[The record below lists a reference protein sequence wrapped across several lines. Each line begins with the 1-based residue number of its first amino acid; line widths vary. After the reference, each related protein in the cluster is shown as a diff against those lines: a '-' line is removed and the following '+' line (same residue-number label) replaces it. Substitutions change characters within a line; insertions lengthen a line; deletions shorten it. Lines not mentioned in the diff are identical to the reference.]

1 MSAIN
6 KAEFSQVAANPSF
19 AKIKFKE
26 KLGYGFGDFASNL
39 IWTATSAFVA
49 FFYTDVVGMSAAVVG
64 TLLLVARVLDGFA
77 DIGIGALVDKTKSK
91 HGKARPWLLWLAIP
105 FGTAGILL
113 FSAPDLGP
121 TGIVI
126 YAYMSYLLVNIIY
139 SGINVPYGVLNALIT
154 QEPYERSIL
163 NIVRMILALTGAIVV
178 TIFTMPMVSA
188 FGGGKMGWT
197 LTFTVFGVLSAILFL
212 ITFMTT
218 KERVKPSVVQ
228 KDIPLKRGMKAL
240 FRNKFWG
247 LMVAYA
253 LVTFIGSAASSAVN
267 VYYAQYVLKNAAL
280 VGTLGIAGLV
290 PMLAGLFFV
299 APIIKRFGKRNASFA
314 GIVIVIFGSLVMIID
329 PANLSIVLIGTVLKA
344 IGTVPVIGTVF
355 AMMGD
360 TVDYGEWKTGI
371 RTEGLVYSAGSFGGK
386 AGSGLGAAIVSWVLA
401 CGGYVGGQDSVSG
414 SVQFSIQF
422 LFIYLPILVAIIQ
435 LIILWF
441 YTLDKKY
448 PQIIKDLSEVK
459 SV

>member
-1 MSAIN
+1 MKSEN
-6 KAEFSQVAANPSF
+6 NVAATPSMT
-19 AKIKFKE
+19 KIKFKE
-26 KLGYGFGDFASNL
+26 KLGYGLGDFASNL

-49 FFYTDVVGMSAAVVG
+49 FFYTDVVGLSAAAVG
-64 TLLLVARVLDGFA
+64 TLLLVARLIDGFA

-91 HGKARPWLLWLAIP
+91 HGKARPWLLYLAVP
-105 FGTAGILL
+105 FGAAGILL

-121 TGIVI
+121 SGILI
-126 YAYMSYLLVNIIY
+126 YAYITYLLVNIIY

-178 TIFTMPMVSA
+178 TMCTMPLVSA

-197 LTFTVFGVLSAILFL
+197 LTFTIFGVMSSILFL
-212 ITFMTT
+212 LTFMTT
-218 KERVKPSVVQ
+218 KERVRPSVVQ
-228 KDIPLKRGMKAL
+228 NDIPLKRAIKAL
-240 FRNKFWG
+240 FRNKYWG
-247 LMVAYA
+247 LMVVFA

-267 VYYAQYVLKNAAL
+267 VYYAQHVLHNAAL
-280 VGTLGIAGLV
+280 VGTLGIAALV

-299 APIIKRFGKRNASFA
+299 APIIKRYGKRNAALF
-314 GIVIVIFGSLVMIID
+314 GTVIVILGSLVMMID
-329 PANLSIVLIGTVLKA
+329 PSNLSIVLSGTVLKA

-360 TVDYGEWKTGI
+360 TVDYGEWKTGV

-386 AGSGLGAAIVSWVLA
+386 AGSGLGAAVVSWVLA
-401 CGGYVGGQDSVSG
+401 WGGYVGGQDTVSL
-414 SVQFSIQF
+414 SVQHAIQF
-422 LFIYLPILVAIIQ
+422 LFIYLPMIIAVVQ

-441 YTLDKKY
+441 YKLDQKY
-448 PQIIKDLSEVK
+448 PQIMKELNEAK
-459 SV
+459 SS